1 MRLRTIRQSIVRERG
16 DRFLGIEQLWG
27 WPVLLIALWMLLLLY
42 MPFIEQTWG
51 KAAFYTG
58 VNLSVLIQS
67 VIVLLFMGRAAGA
80 KSTAIMAGKIVF
92 LTWAI
97 EAMGAATDFP
107 FGSYR
112 YTDSLQ
118 PQLIGVPLLIPLAW
132 LMMLPPSWAVAQRLN
147 GSCSGIRFVVFSALA
162 FTAWDLFLDPQMV
175 RWNLWTWEGSGFYF
189 GIPLI
194 NFVGWFLTSALIT
207 ALVRPGVLPEY
218 PLLLIYSLTW
228 IMETAGLIIFWNLY
242 GPALCGFVAMGIFV
256 FLACYLRLRERLDH
270 K

>member
-1 MRLRTIRQSIVRERG
+1 MQPRSILQSMMHESG
-16 DRFLGIEQLWG
+16 NRFLAMERLWG
-27 WPVLLIALWMLLLLY
+27 WPVFLIALWMLLLLY

-51 KAAFYTG
+51 KSAFYTG
-58 VNLSVLIQS
+58 VSLSVLIQS
-67 VIVLLFMGRAAGA
+67 VIVLLLMVHAAGVR
-80 KSTAIMAGKIVF
+80 STAIMAGKIAF

-97 EAMGAATDFP
+97 EAIGAATDFP

-147 GSCSGIRFVVFSALA
+147 GSCSGIRFVVLSALA

-175 RWNLWTWEGSGFYF
+175 KWNLWIWKSNGLYF

-194 NFVGWFLTSALIT
+194 NFVGWFLASALIT
-207 ALVRPGVLPEY
+207 VLVRPNVIPER

-228 IMETAGLIIFWNLY
+228 IMETAGLIIFWKLY

-256 FLACYLRLRERLDH
+256 FLAYYLRLREKFDN